1 MSRWLVGAIDTLD
14 GSDQFPAMNGRRIL
28 AAVFLIPATA
38 GGYMTWLMWRAGDD
52 GQWMFG
58 VFTLFFMALT
68 VAPLLPELR
77 KKKPEPSPN
86 TRFVPHWFM
95 LLAMLVVVVGIILAI
110 IGAIRAIL
118 E

>member
-1 MSRWLVGAIDTLD
+1 MI
-14 GSDQFPAMNGRRIL
+14 GRRII
-28 AAVFLIPATA
+28 AAVFLLPAIG

-95 LLAMLVVVVGIILAI
+95 LLAILALLGVAVAAI
-110 IGAIRAIL
+110 VGAILRH
-118 E
+118 